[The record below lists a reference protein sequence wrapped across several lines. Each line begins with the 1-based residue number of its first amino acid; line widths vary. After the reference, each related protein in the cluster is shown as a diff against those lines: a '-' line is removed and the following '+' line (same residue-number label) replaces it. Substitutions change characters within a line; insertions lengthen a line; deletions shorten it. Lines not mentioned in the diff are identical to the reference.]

1 MPEFLRGGD
10 VFANYTKF
18 DKGEAPNRNGVIT
31 TPTAPNFY
39 HRNAHFGS
47 QYVLSFTA
55 HLDRLKL
62 PFLR

>member
-1 MPEFLRGGD
+1 MSESRNRMISELKAVVVPQLR
-10 VFANYTKF
+10 A
-18 DKGEAPNRNGVIT
+18 
-31 TPTAPNFY
+31 NFY